1 MTVSCVIPHWN
12 QRKLLESLLDSL
24 QRLRLPPGW
33 VLETIVVDNA
43 SEDSSAEAAEA
54 RGARVLRLDQNQG
67 VSRALNLGIKAST
80 GAWIALLNNDVE
92 LAPDWL
98 LELAEALNQPGV
110 WFAAGKTMSWSER
123 QMIDGAGDAICRGG
137 ASWRLGHGRADGP
150 VFDSSRT
157 TYFPSA
163 TAALFKREFFTR
175 AGLFE
180 ESFFAYLED
189 VELGVR
195 AAIEDLPGAYVPSA
209 VAWHRGSGT
218 TGQWSGPMVRWITA
232 HQLLLLAKHYPA
244 GLLLRFAWPILTA
257 QLLWGALAISRGRAW
272 DWGAGLLDGL
282 RRSPGLRPEAAPGR
296 SERLAAVLIQTEREL
311 LRVQRETGFD
321 GYWRWYDRLAGV
333 RA

>member
-24 QRLRLPPGW
+24 QQLRLPAGW
-33 VLETIVVDNA
+33 ALETLVVDNA
-43 SEDSSAEAAEA
+43 SEDGSPEAAEA
-54 RGARVLRLDQNQG
+54 RGAKVLRLDRNQG
-67 VSRALNLGIKAST
+67 VSRALNLGIEASK
-80 GAWIALLNNDVE
+80 GEFVALLNNDVE

-98 LELAEALNQPGV
+98 LELAVALEQPDV

-123 QMIDGAGDAICRGG
+123 ERIDGAGDAICRGG
-137 ASWRLGHGRADGP
+137 AAWRLGHGREDGP
-150 VFDSSRT
+150 VFDRARR

-163 TAALFKREFFTR
+163 TAALFRREFFGR

-189 VELGVR
+189 VELGMR
-195 AAIEDLPGAYVPSA
+195 AAVKDLPGAYVPTA

-218 TGQWSGPMVRWITA
+218 TGAWSAAMVRWITS

-244 GLLLRFAWPILTA
+244 ALLARFAWPILTA
-257 QLLWGALAISRGRAW
+257 QVLWGALAISRGRGL
-272 DWGAGLLDGL
+272 DWGAGVFDGL
-282 RRSPGLRPEAAPGR
+282 RRWRGLRSSVAAESGA
-296 SERLAAVLIQTEREL
+296 RLAAVLTETEREL
-311 LRVQRETGFD
+311 LSVQRATGFD
-321 GYWRWYDRLAGV
+321 VYWRWYDRLAGV